1 VATVQRRALVP
12 GLYCLG
18 IALLLC
24 GTLAAREQCGVEAK
38 LLVSP
43 RDVPK
48 SVAALH
54 AVRKSR
60 GEVYLFDTDGLE
72 LLSQGVILRLRTGAG
87 ADLTVKIR
95 SSEAIELRDPSA
107 GSEIFKCEVD
117 LVGNTP
123 LTSYSLRAAWKGKQI
138 PQTGQS
144 LHAALSTGQLR
155 LLTAA
160 GVSIAWHQVRPMVQ
174 VEATDWEVY
183 TDRPVKRVVVEL
195 WEWQPN
201 GKILE
206 LSAKADPQ
214 GAASTMDQLRKMA
227 AAGGLV
233 VEDQE
238 AKTSL
243 ALHAIGAASE
253 AGVRKSQ

>member
-1 VATVQRRALVP
+1 LASDIRVLSTP

-38 LLVSP
+38 LLVSS
-43 RDVPK
+43 RDLPK
-48 SVAALH
+48 SLAALH

-60 GEVYLFDTDGLE
+60 GEVYFFDTDGLK
-72 LLSQGVILRLRTGAG
+72 LFSQGVILRLRTGARD
-87 ADLTVKIR
+87 DLTVKIR
-95 SSEAIELRDPSA
+95 SNEAIELKDLSA

-117 LVGNTP
+117 FVGNTP
-123 LTSYSLRAAWKGKQI
+123 LTSHSLRAAWNGKQI

-144 LHAALSTGQLR
+144 LHAALSPGQLR

-160 GVSIAWHQVRPMVQ
+160 GVSIDWHHVRPILQ
-174 VEATDWEVY
+174 VEATDWEVR
-183 TDRPVKRVVVEL
+183 TDGPAKRVVVEL

-201 GKILE
+201 GSILE

-214 GAASTMDQLRKMA
+214 RATSTMGQLQKMA
-227 AAGGLV
+227 VDGGLV
-233 VEDQE
+233 VEEDQE
-238 AKTSL
+238 PKTSVVFHVK
-243 ALHAIGAASE
+243 APE
-253 AGVRKSQ
+253 AGVGKSQ